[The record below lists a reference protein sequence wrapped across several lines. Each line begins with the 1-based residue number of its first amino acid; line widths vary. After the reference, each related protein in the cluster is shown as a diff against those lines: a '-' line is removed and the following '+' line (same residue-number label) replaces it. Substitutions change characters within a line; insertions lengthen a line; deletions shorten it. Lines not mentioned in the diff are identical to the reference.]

1 MKRQRKRLLVLPLAA
16 GALAACS
23 EAPTANLSKTPIE
36 ASHAAS
42 TAANPVIQWSRAV
55 LKIVRTPGVQSPTI
69 HSTYEFA
76 VLHASIY
83 DAVNSIARRHQ
94 PYKVQLKV
102 SPDASQDA
110 AAISAGHEAL
120 VNLYEDFRPQ
130 LDSIQQ
136 ALLSAIPDSKAKRE
150 GVRIGRLVADSILAL
165 RANDG
170 HDVTPP
176 LFTVTGAPGTWQPMA
191 PNFQQQPQF
200 THWGQVTPFV
210 VKSALQFP
218 LGPPPALNSA
228 QFIKDFN
235 EIKAIGKL
243 GGTVATPEQQLIG
256 KFWNG
261 SIQDYWQEIAQTA
274 AIGHNLNTEE
284 TARLFAVLD
293 LSLAD
298 AVITYFKTKYQ
309 YGFWR
314 PITAIREAGVLNNPA
329 LVPDTAWLPLVTK
342 TTPDPSYSGAHS
354 ADSWASAEVL
364 INFFATNNFS
374 FTVTSEVMPGVTRSF
389 TSFTDAANEAANSR
403 IFAGQH
409 YRTDE
414 DAGHDQGFR
423 VADYIVDNFLR

>member
-1 MKRQRKRLLVLPLAA
+1 MKRLVVLSFAVGL
-16 GALAACS
+16 LAACS
-23 EAPTANLSKTPIE
+23 DAPTSNNAKTIE
-36 ASHAAS
+36 AAHAAS
-42 TAANPVIQWSRAV
+42 AVTTAVNPVIAWNREA

-69 HSTYEFA
+69 HSTWEFA

-83 DAVNSIARRHQ
+83 DAVNSIVRRHH
-94 PYKVQLKV
+94 PYKIELKA
-102 SPDASQDA
+102 PRDASEDA

-120 VNLYEDFRPQ
+120 TNLYEDFRPE
-130 LDSIQQ
+130 LDSVQQ
-136 ALLSAIPDSKAKRE
+136 ALLATIPNGKAKFE
-150 GVRIGRLVADSILAL
+150 GIRIGRRVADSILAL

-176 LFTVTGAPGTWQPMA
+176 LFDVTGAPGTWQPMP

-200 THWGQVTPFV
+200 THWGQVKPFV
-210 VKSALQFP
+210 VQSALQFP

-235 EIKAIGKL
+235 EIKAIGRL
-243 GGTVATPEQQLIG
+243 GGTAATAEQQTVG

-261 SIQDYWQEIAQTA
+261 QIQDYWQEITQTA

-284 TARLFAVLD
+284 TARVFALVD

-298 AVITYFKTKYQ
+298 AVIMYFKSKYQ

-314 PITAIREAGVLNNPA
+314 PVTAIREAGVLNNPA
-329 LVPDTAWLPLVTK
+329 LQPDTGWLPLVTK
-342 TTPDPSYSGAHS
+342 TTPDPTYPGAHS

-374 FTVTSEVMPGVTRSF
+374 FTVTSEVLPGVTRSF
-389 TSFTDAANEAANSR
+389 TTFTDAAHEAANSR

-409 YRTDE
+409 FRTDE
-414 DAGHDQGFR
+414 DAGHEQGFR